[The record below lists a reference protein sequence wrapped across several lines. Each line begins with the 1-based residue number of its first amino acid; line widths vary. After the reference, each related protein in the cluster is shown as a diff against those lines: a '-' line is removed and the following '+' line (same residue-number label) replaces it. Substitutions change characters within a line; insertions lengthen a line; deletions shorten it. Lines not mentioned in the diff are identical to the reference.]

1 MKPRFDNYTLHRTSY
16 KILYDL
22 LRNSPHDKEID
33 LKKFENNE
41 KIGNGSNLLHQEEL
55 NKFRVDFESKI
66 NDLIKKSENDKDLFQ
81 TKIACLEKDL
91 QSKLKEKEKKLNKD
105 ENLNIQKNKEIND
118 IQRQIE
124 NFKKRTFEEV
134 F

>member
-1 MKPRFDNYTLHRTSY
+1 M
-16 KILYDL
+16 
-22 LRNSPHDKEID
+22 
-33 LKKFENNE
+33 
-41 KIGNGSNLLHQEEL
+41 
-55 NKFRVDFESKI
+55 
-66 NDLIKKSENDKDLFQ
+66 IKKSENDKDLFQ

-105 ENLNIQKNKEIND
+105 ENLNIKKNKEIND